1 MRLIIRMSGRILTR
15 EPTAASLGLNHI
27 EVFSKGND
35 KSIKQ
40 KALYGNDGTLE
51 CFDWENFLEVGIL
64 HQLKSHIEHLVIK
77 YFL

>member
-1 MRLIIRMSGRILTR
+1 MRLIIRLSGRILTR

-27 EVFSKGND
+27 EVFSNGND

-51 CFDWENFLEVGIL
+51 CFDWENFFGGWHFASVEI
-64 HQLKSHIEHLVIK
+64 S
-77 YFL
+77 YRTFSN